1 MSRRAWALFALLSVV
16 WGVPYLMIKVA
27 VAEISVPVLVFARS
41 AVGAAVLLPTALRHS
56 GFAPLREHWIPV
68 VSFAF
73 VEMVIP
79 WGLLAHGE
87 VRLNSSTAG
96 LLVAATPIITVMLG
110 KLFGGTESIGHLR
123 WAGLALGFAGVGVL
137 AAPQLAGDLRSIV
150 EIVTAAAC
158 YAGGAIIAAR
168 WLKHVPAAPMT
179 VACLAI
185 ASAVYLMPAIMTWP
199 HSRPS
204 TRVIAAVLGL
214 GVVCTAIAFASFF
227 LLIREAGAERT
238 AVIAYVAP
246 AVAVAAGV
254 TMLSEPLDLR
264 IVLSF
269 VLILFGSWLATCRSA
284 ATVQPGRGLT

>member
-123 WAGLALGFAGVGVL
+123 SGGTGPGVRGRGR
-137 AAPQLAGDLRSIV
+137 P
-150 EIVTAAAC
+150 
-158 YAGGAIIAAR
+158 GGA
-168 WLKHVPAAPMT
+168 
-179 VACLAI
+179 
-185 ASAVYLMPAIMTWP
+185 AVGR
-199 HSRPS
+199 RP
-204 TRVIAAVLGL
+204 
-214 GVVCTAIAFASFF
+214 
-227 LLIREAGAERT
+227 
-238 AVIAYVAP
+238 
-246 AVAVAAGV
+246 
-254 TMLSEPLDLR
+254 PLN
-264 IVLSF
+264 
-269 VLILFGSWLATCRSA
+269 C
-284 ATVQPGRGLT
+284 